1 MDDTEAQAI
10 AAADKHSV
18 AVACLR
24 TDTKELRRR
33 RAGKRKGKPKRT
45 NKSVSVSLPI
55 EQQAGILQGELFFSP
70 IQPLL
75 HALTQALVTES
86 PAWVW

>member
-1 MDDTEAQAI
+1 MRRMTPEAQAT

-24 TDTKELRRR
+24 THTKELRRR
-33 RAGKRKGKPKRT
+33 PAEKRKGKPKKT

-55 EQQAGILQGELFFSP
+55 
-70 IQPLL
+70 
-75 HALTQALVTES
+75 
-86 PAWVW
+86 